1 MLVRR
6 VWPSRPTF
14 ESPFA
19 DFEQLRHQML
29 RLFDAVGGNAFGEE
43 RSSVSPPMNITQDND
58 NYYVRAEVPGVL
70 AKDLEVSALGRRL
83 TITGKREIPKE
94 NDKVSYHRKERA
106 GGEFSRTVTLPTDI
120 DAAKVSAE
128 YKSGIL
134 NVTLPKSETAKP
146 RQISVKSSS

>member
-1 MLVRR
+1 
-6 VWPSRPTF
+6 
-14 ESPFA
+14 
-19 DFEQLRHQML
+19 ML

-43 RSSVSPPMNITQDND
+43 RSSVFPPMNITQDND
-58 NYYVRAEVPGVL
+58 NYYVRAEVPGVV

-128 YKSGIL
+128 CKSGIL